1 MTDNLS
7 TRIQAILFVSGD
19 EGVTLSAIADA
30 LKVKKIEVKNQ
41 LHNLK
46 NTITE
51 NDMSPVEIIV
61 TGDHY
66 RFITKRQYAEDVER
80 FAQNTVHQPLTRA
93 AIETLAIIAYRQPI
107 TRVGIDE
114 IRGVSS
120 QSMIQRLISRQL
132 VREMGRIEAPG
143 RPYLYGVTHYFLD
156 YFGLSDLSEL
166 PPIES
171 LALNVELSSEELF
184 KDKQWVIESENNQK
198 INEEDNETTFPFESE
213 S

>member
-1 MTDNLS
+1 MTDNLL

-19 EGVTLSAIADA
+19 EGVTLTAISEA
-30 LKVKKIEVKNQ
+30 LNVNRLEIKSQLNNIKNM
-41 LHNLK
+41 LSEDVN
-46 NTITE
+46 
-51 NDMSPVEIIV
+51 SPVELIL
-61 TGDHY
+61 TGNYY
-66 RFITKRQYAEDVER
+66 RLITKGEYAEDVEQ

-120 QSMIQRLISRQL
+120 QSMIHRLISRQL

-143 RPYLYGVTHYFLD
+143 RPFLYGVTDYFLD
-156 YFGLSDLSEL
+156 FFGLADLSDLPS
-166 PPIES
+166 IES

-184 KDKQWVIESENNQK
+184 KDKQWVIESK
-198 INEEDNETTFPFESE
+198 MMDEEDSE
-213 S
+213 EDFI

>member
-1 MTDNLS
+1 MTDNLL

-19 EGVTLSAIADA
+19 EGVSLSAIAEA
-30 LKVKKIEVKNQ
+30 LNMSQNAVKSALNQ
-41 LHNLK
+41 LKSTLHEDE
-46 NTITE
+46 T
-51 NDMSPVEIIV
+51 SPVELIL
-61 TGDHY
+61 TGKQY
-66 RFITKRQYAEDVER
+66 RLITKSEYAEDVEQ

-143 RPYLYGVTHYFLD
+143 RPYLYGVTNYFLD

-184 KDKQWVIESENNQK
+184 KDKEWIIESDLNQMIDTDDNK
-198 INEEDNETTFPFESE
+198 DDNEI
-213 S
+213 